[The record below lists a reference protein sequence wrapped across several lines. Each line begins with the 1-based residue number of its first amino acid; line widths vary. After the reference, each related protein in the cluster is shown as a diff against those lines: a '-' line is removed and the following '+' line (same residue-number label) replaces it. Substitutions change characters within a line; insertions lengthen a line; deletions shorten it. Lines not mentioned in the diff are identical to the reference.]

1 MLHRIPGM
9 LPAEQACTKLREMQ
23 NAHADGQMVM
33 EGASIADGQPF
44 HVEGLHVGA
53 DLSMRNV
60 KFGGEANFLLLVVDG
75 GIDLRNSHT
84 RRLNLTRGAVR
95 DDLVIGGQ
103 SDGFIGTPAMIRRLP
118 PGPP

>member
-84 RRLNLTRGAVR
+84 RR
-95 DDLVIGGQ
+95 D
-103 SDGFIGTPAMIRRLP
+103 
-118 PGPP
+118 